1 MTPDFLCV
9 GTAKGG
15 STTIHDVL
23 SRHPDIFLPQ
33 QKELHF
39 FDSDENFF
47 RGASWY
53 ESHFSGASKE
63 MLVGEVTPAY
73 MSYEDAPKRIE
84 AVLGHDVKLIFTLRE
99 PVARAYSEFLHNR
112 RRGFFEG
119 EFKEAINWEFNR
131 PDLSQWEKRKYSFI
145 SRGLYARQ
153 ISRFLE
159 RFSRENMFFI
169 IMEEDL
175 GENSAATFE
184 RLFRFLGVD
193 PVEIDAIPRSNK
205 AYEPRSMGLQKL
217 LFKDNF
223 FKRMLRRVVK
233 AGALRRRVRLRLA
246 AWNSRKGASPVLS
259 RAEII
264 ALQEKYFARDIKE
277 LQDMLGRDLSVW
289 KADR

>member
-9 GTAKGG
+9 GAAKGG

-39 FDSDENFF
+39 FDSDENFYQ
-47 RGASWY
+47 GASWY
-53 ESHFSGASKE
+53 ESHFGGASE
-63 MLVGEVTPAY
+63 GMLLGEVTPAY
-73 MSYEDAPKRIE
+73 MSYETAPTRIE
-84 AVLGHDVKLIFTLRE
+84 AVLGQDVKLIFTLRE

-119 EFKEAINWEFNR
+119 EFKDAINWEFKRTN
-131 PDLSQWEKRKYSFI
+131 LSQWEKRKYSFI

-159 RFSRENMFFI
+159 RFPRENMFFI
-169 IMEEDL
+169 ILEEDL
-175 GENSAATFE
+175 GENSPATFE

-193 PVEIDAIPRSNK
+193 PIDIDSIPRSNK

-217 LFKDNF
+217 LFMDNAL
-223 FKRMLRRVVK
+223 KRTLRRVVRG
-233 AGALRRRVRLRLA
+233 GALRRRVRLRLA

-259 RAEII
+259 RDEIV
-264 ALQEKYFARDIKE
+264 ALQEKYFASDIQA
-277 LQDMLGRDLSVW
+277 LQVLLGRDLSAW
-289 KADR
+289 KADK